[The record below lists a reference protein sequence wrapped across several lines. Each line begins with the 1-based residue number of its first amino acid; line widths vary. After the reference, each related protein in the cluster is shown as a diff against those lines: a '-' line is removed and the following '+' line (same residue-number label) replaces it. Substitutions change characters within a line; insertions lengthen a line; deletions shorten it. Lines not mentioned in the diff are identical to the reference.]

1 MFSGSAITKPAEDAF
16 EHRLLEEELEL
27 QLALLKEHTPD
38 ALLFPDDDVENKAL
52 PHLKDSVANKPR
64 QEEDVVGI
72 FHKPT
77 PSEILAIEETVL
89 EENILEPL
97 MICLVIV
104 GLAFIPQLVNF

>member
-1 MFSGSAITKPAEDAF
+1 MFGGSAMTEPAEDGL

-27 QLALLKEHTPD
+27 QLALLKEHTPN
-38 ALLFPDDDVENKAL
+38 ASLFPDDEEENKVL
-52 PHLKDSVANKPR
+52 PHLKDTVAK
-64 QEEDVVGI
+64 QEDVGM

-104 GLAFIPQLVNF
+104 GLGLVPQLLHL